1 MSRPPSAPSSAPG
14 TPTPRTAASGGTT
27 PIHTIVQNLPNLFQ
41 MYEKGTLSD
50 TQVTQ
55 LRTLMHTHI
64 RQITANAL
72 SSGRSNPLYSLPDA
86 INPSLPWKTQPALVS
101 PEQFDLMIKTATKQ
115 LIEAATAAA
124 AKRAREKATADAAA
138 AAAGGSGS
146 GAGSGTGTGG
156 EGQVQGQGAGQGS
169 QMGTPIGAG
178 AGVGGAGISRPG
190 TPMSATSSGTS
201 LRASQPSPAP
211 QVQGTVSTPPSMGNT
226 GPMTGLTAGPVGPG
240 MATATPPRPRP
251 HPPGIYSHTE
261 LTQLAKLNAE
271 TRNAWLAK
279 DPQRQ
284 QQFSASLAYWRS
296 QPKSNFQPQNRPPPN
311 AHTAGRPPPSNAN
324 APGSSTNPI
333 PVTTPN
339 ASATTSFATA
349 LPDARSFAL
358 RPPPNQAQI
367 QNQNQTQ
374 SARPP
379 APPAPPP
386 EPEPLRRKRV
396 LHAMLGEI
404 APGLAMEIGMDDA
417 LSEVMN
423 KLLEQGF
430 EGAMRLAKHRGV
442 DKVELKDMAR
452 YIDHAWDMV
461 VPGFDAAP
469 SHHVHVAPER
479 ERKKGKTVVPRAA
492 PKPVVR
498 KDDE

>member
-1 MSRPPSAPSSAPG
+1 MSRPPSAAGSAPG

-101 PEQFDLMIKTATKQ
+101 PEQFDLMIKTVTKQ

-124 AKRAREKATADAAA
+124 AKRAREKAAADVTS
-138 AAAGGSGS
+138 AAAGGSS
-146 GAGSGTGTGG
+146 AGAGVGVGTAG

-211 QVQGTVSTPPSMGNT
+211 QVQGTTVSTPPTVGSTGTTT
-226 GPMTGLTAGPVGPG
+226 GPTTTSVIPG
-240 MATATPPRPRP
+240 MAAATPPRPRP

-311 AHTAGRPPPSNAN
+311 THPAGRPPPSNAN
-324 APGSSTNPI
+324 APGSSSNPI
-333 PVTTPN
+333 SVTTPN
-339 ASATTSFATA
+339 PSATTSFATA

-358 RPPPNQAQI
+358 RPPPNQN
-367 QNQNQTQ
+367 QNQIQTQ

-404 APGLAMEIGMDDA
+404 APGLAMEMGMDDA

-430 EGAMRLAKHRGV
+430 EGAMRLAKHRGA

-479 ERKKGKTVVPRAA
+479 ERKKGRTVVPRAA
-492 PKPVVR
+492 AKSVVR

>member
-1 MSRPPSAPSSAPG
+1 
-14 TPTPRTAASGGTT
+14 
-27 PIHTIVQNLPNLFQ
+27 
-41 MYEKGTLSD
+41 
-50 TQVTQ
+50 
-55 LRTLMHTHI
+55 MHTHI

-226 GPMTGLTAGPVGPG
+226 GPMTGLTTGPVGPG

-279 DPQRQ
+279 VCPKTVIELVQKSKEWILMSLECRTHKDN
-284 QQFSASLAYWRS
+284 SSLA
-296 QPKSNFQPQNRPPPN
+296 
-311 AHTAGRPPPSNAN
+311 
-324 APGSSTNPI
+324 
-333 PVTTPN
+333 
-339 ASATTSFATA
+339 
-349 LPDARSFAL
+349 
-358 RPPPNQAQI
+358 
-367 QNQNQTQ
+367 
-374 SARPP
+374 
-379 APPAPPP
+379 
-386 EPEPLRRKRV
+386 
-396 LHAMLGEI
+396 
-404 APGLAMEIGMDDA
+404 
-417 LSEVMN
+417 
-423 KLLEQGF
+423 
-430 EGAMRLAKHRGV
+430 
-442 DKVELKDMAR
+442 
-452 YIDHAWDMV
+452 
-461 VPGFDAAP
+461 
-469 SHHVHVAPER
+469 HH
-479 ERKKGKTVVPRAA
+479 
-492 PKPVVR
+492 
-498 KDDE
+498 